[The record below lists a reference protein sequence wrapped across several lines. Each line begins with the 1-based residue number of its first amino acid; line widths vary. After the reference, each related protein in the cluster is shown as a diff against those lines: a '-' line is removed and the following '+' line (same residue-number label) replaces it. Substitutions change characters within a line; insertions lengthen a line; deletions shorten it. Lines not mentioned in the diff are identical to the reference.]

1 MFDFLRKIYYKVYKH
16 RTKKGDKMTD
26 INEKNF
32 EKIETGDLNY
42 YLIEN
47 IKEMIGEESEIRD
60 NTLFIPEYSLSI
72 RPQITKS
79 DSNMAVINYYLY
91 SENWDREIFECSAS
105 MGENRKQALS
115 LAEQGFIFGIMSGI
129 KYMMKDEFFKEIKT
143 EFNGSHSWKM
153 YSSDIVAMGDVP
165 ETINPSEIWGI
176 IENEIPKYLGNQKIS
191 YIKVFA
197 AKNKDDITGEC
208 RINNEPIK
216 ELGELIT
223 QYISNW
229 NTKNFGLKKQFFFAV
244 QDDETY
250 TPYPYNVEQIEKFVI
265 ETAEMFEKIETEK
278 DLDDMLQNF
287 GDKIGDYD
295 LAEELMGFIPE
306 ICAER
311 AFPNINYPEKVII
324 YMGEDEKTEVNK
336 SQIASYHMIKKAV
349 NHMIDHGHIMKELYH
364 KFISISS
371 AYNVICQAL
380 EKDKVDLT
388 KEEGAVISTA
398 YGFSENYRIR

>member
-1 MFDFLRKIYYKVYKH
+1 
-16 RTKKGDKMTD
+16 MTA
-26 INEKNF
+26 INEKDF

-47 IKEMIGEESEIRD
+47 IKEMIREESEIRD

-208 RINNEPIK
+208 RINDEPIK
-216 ELGELIT
+216 ELGELIV
-223 QYISNW
+223 QYISKW
-229 NTKNFGLKKQFFFAV
+229 NTENFGLKKQFFFAV
-244 QDDETY
+244 QDDKTY
-250 TPYPYNVEQIEKFVI
+250 IPYPYTEEQIEKFVL
-265 ETAEMFEKIETEK
+265 ETADMFEKVETEK

-324 YMGEDEKTEVNK
+324 YMGENKKIEVNK
-336 SQIASYHMIKKAV
+336 SQITSYYMIKKAV

-364 KFISISS
+364 KFIGISS
-371 AYNVICQAL
+371 AYNVIFKAL

>member
-1 MFDFLRKIYYKVYKH
+1 
-16 RTKKGDKMTD
+16 MTD
-26 INEKNF
+26 INEKDF
-32 EKIETGDLNY
+32 EKIETEDLNY

-208 RINNEPIK
+208 RINDEPIK
-216 ELGELIT
+216 ELGELIA
-223 QYISNW
+223 QYISKW
-229 NTKNFGLKKQFFFAV
+229 NTENFGLKKQFFFAV
-244 QDDETY
+244 QDDKTY
-250 TPYPYNVEQIEKFVI
+250 IPYPYTEEQIEKFVL
-265 ETAEMFEKIETEK
+265 ETADMFEKVETEK

-324 YMGEDEKTEVNK
+324 YMGENKKIEVNK
-336 SQIASYHMIKKAV
+336 SQIASYYMIKKAV
-349 NHMIDHGHIMKELYH
+349 NHMIDHGHILKELYH
-364 KFISISS
+364 KFIGISS
-371 AYNVICQAL
+371 AYNVIFKAL
-380 EKDKVDLT
+380 EKDKLDLT

>member
-16 RTKKGDKMTD
+16 RIKKGDKM
-26 INEKNF
+26 INIDEKDF

-47 IKEMIGEESEIRD
+47 IKEMIREESEIRD

-208 RINNEPIK
+208 RINDEPIK
-216 ELGELIT
+216 ELGELI
-223 QYISNW
+223 
-229 NTKNFGLKKQFFFAV
+229 A
-244 QDDETY
+244 
-250 TPYPYNVEQIEKFVI
+250 
-265 ETAEMFEKIETEK
+265 
-278 DLDDMLQNF
+278 
-287 GDKIGDYD
+287 
-295 LAEELMGFIPE
+295 
-306 ICAER
+306 
-311 AFPNINYPEKVII
+311 
-324 YMGEDEKTEVNK
+324 
-336 SQIASYHMIKKAV
+336 
-349 NHMIDHGHIMKELYH
+349 
-364 KFISISS
+364 
-371 AYNVICQAL
+371 
-380 EKDKVDLT
+380 
-388 KEEGAVISTA
+388 
-398 YGFSENYRIR
+398 

>member
-16 RTKKGDKMTD
+16 RTKKGDKMTA
-26 INEKNF
+26 INEKDF

-47 IKEMIGEESEIRD
+47 IKEMIREESEIRD

-165 ETINPSEIWGI
+165 ETVNPSEIWKI
-176 IENEIPKYLGNQKIS
+176 IENEIPKYLGNQKMS

-208 RINNEPIK
+208 RINDEPIK
-216 ELGELIT
+216 ELSELIV
-223 QYISNW
+223 QYISKW
-229 NTKNFGLKKQFFFAV
+229 NTENFGLKKQFFFAV
-244 QDDETY
+244 QDDKTY
-250 TPYPYNVEQIEKFVI
+250 TPYPYTEEQIEKFVL
-265 ETAEMFEKIETEK
+265 ETADMFEKVETEK

-287 GDKIGDYD
+287 GEKIGDYD

>member
-1 MFDFLRKIYYKVYKH
+1 
-16 RTKKGDKMTD
+16 MTD
-26 INEKNF
+26 INEKDF
-32 EKIETGDLNY
+32 EKIETEDLNY

-47 IKEMIGEESEIRD
+47 IKEMIGKESEIRD

-208 RINNEPIK
+208 RINDEPIK
-216 ELGELIT
+216 ELGELIA
-223 QYISNW
+223 QYISKW
-229 NTKNFGLKKQFFFAV
+229 NTENFGLKKQFFFAV
-244 QDDETY
+244 QDDKTY
-250 TPYPYNVEQIEKFVI
+250 IPYPYTEEQIEKFVL
-265 ETAEMFEKIETEK
+265 ETADMFEKVETEK

-324 YMGEDEKTEVNK
+324 YMGENKKIEVNK
-336 SQIASYHMIKKAV
+336 SQIASYYMIKKAV

-371 AYNVICQAL
+371 AYNVIFKAL